1 MYTPGGGWKNY
12 QLDWKAVGLMICFVP
27 DDQVQLEYYHHTKR
41 LRLNDFVKYLL
52 EEGQWNDTHYEA
64 FHSNWLSESVA

>member
-1 MYTPGGGWKNY
+1 
-12 QLDWKAVGLMICFVP
+12 MISQDKVT
-27 DDQVQLEYYHHTKR
+27 ER

-64 FHSNWLSESVA
+64 FRSEWLSECNSDIGTAVL